1 MADRKRIALAMILA
15 AAALAAGAQ
24 QLAPTGK
31 FGFVNTERILR
42 EAAPA
47 MLAQKRIDAEFR
59 KRDQEIS
66 RMAAQLKQLQ
76 ADLAKNAAT
85 MSEQQR
91 LAKEREFAELNRD
104 FQRNQRVFREDLDK
118 RRAEEMATVVA
129 QGNRIIREIAERE
142 GYDIIF
148 QDSVFVSPRVDITD
162 RVIKTLDRK

>member
-1 MADRKRIALAMILA
+1 MKIVRAATALLLA
-15 AAALAAGAQ
+15 ATALAAGAQ

-47 MLAQKRIDAEFR
+47 VLAQKRIDAEFR
-59 KRDQEIS
+59 KRDNEIS
-66 RMAAQLKQLQ
+66 RIAAQLKQLQ
-76 ADLAKNAAT
+76 ADLDKNAK

-91 LAKEREFAELNRD
+91 RGKEREFADLNRD

-118 RRAEEMATVVA
+118 RRTEEMAAVVEQA
-129 QGNRIIREIAERE
+129 NRIIREIAEQE

-148 QDSVFVSPRVDITD
+148 QDSVFASARIDITD
-162 RVIKTLDRK
+162 RVMKAMDRK

>member
-1 MADRKRIALAMILA
+1 MKIVRAATALLLA
-15 AAALAAGAQ
+15 ATALAAGAQ

-47 MLAQKRIDAEFR
+47 VLAQKRIDAEFR
-59 KRDQEIS
+59 KRDNEIS
-66 RMAAQLKQLQ
+66 RIAAQLKQLQ
-76 ADLAKNAAT
+76 ADLDKKSAK

-91 LAKEREFAELNRD
+91 RGKEREFADLNRD

-118 RRAEEMATVVA
+118 RRTEEMAAVVKQA
-129 QGNRIIREIAERE
+129 NRIIREIAEQE

-148 QDSVFVSPRVDITD
+148 QDSVFASARIDITD
-162 RVIKTLDRK
+162 RVMKAMDRK

>member
-1 MADRKRIALAMILA
+1 MLFRSA
-15 AAALAAGAQ
+15 ATALAAGAQ

-47 MLAQKRIDAEFR
+47 VLAQKRIDAEFR
-59 KRDQEIS
+59 KRDNEIS
-66 RMAAQLKQLQ
+66 RIAAQLKQLQ
-76 ADLAKNAAT
+76 ADLDKKSAK

-91 LAKEREFAELNRD
+91 RGKEREFADLNRD

-118 RRAEEMATVVA
+118 RRTEEMAAVVEQA
-129 QGNRIIREIAERE
+129 NRIIREIAEQE

-148 QDSVFVSPRVDITD
+148 QDSVFASARIDITD
-162 RVIKTLDRK
+162 RVMKAMDRR